1 MPAESQDEV
10 ISAGKGEMGMPE
22 YREIRMGQVVQLRK
36 PHPCGSDK
44 WVVVRLGTD
53 IGIRCLGCGRRVLL
67 PRSTFLKRV
76 KKWLDEQ
83 LPDTAGASPPRLP

>member
-1 MPAESQDEV
+1 MEIIFARKRG
-10 ISAGKGEMGMPE
+10 IGMPE

-76 KKWLDEQ
+76 KRWLDE
-83 LPDTAGASPPRLP
+83 LPPDAAGVSQSPPL

>member
-1 MPAESQDEV
+1 MTEF
-10 ISAGKGEMGMPE
+10 
-22 YREIRMGQVVQLRK
+22 REIRMGQVVQLRK

-67 PRSTFLKRV
+67 PRSPFLKRV
-76 KKWLDEQ
+76 KRWLDEM
-83 LPDTAGASPPRLP
+83 PPGAGASSPQLP